1 MNDVQLALLIT
12 GVVII
17 FVLIIYNW
25 SELKRLTKKQA
36 SLTKPNNSISE
47 DNDPLFHNFNDLKV
61 TPEVVEPFEPIEKEV
76 NENLTG
82 SEKIIN
88 SNLPDGIDRD
98 IETVISITC
107 KKIQESSSGL
117 LLDKIKSMPGVR
129 VYIRKDNDLW
139 ATESAIYDS
148 INFNQILLVLLL
160 ASRKYTLDTKAIQS
174 FKQLAN
180 DISSNVDGPI
190 FWLSNQDIEK
200 ESFHLSKFK
209 KEVDHSLI
217 LQVYPKSDP
226 TFHAGPLID
235 FFKQPIF
242 KVNNKSFH
250 ELIHPDSG
258 QKICVLT
265 SLTGKPLNI
274 SHETFLQGIIFK
286 MDIPNTMK
294 ITTAFNELILIIKQ
308 FNTKLNGV
316 LVDVSRKPL
325 NDDQISQI
333 YVHLKK
339 LEKIMQE
346 KKIPSG
352 SKIAQKMFN

>member
-47 DNDPLFHNFNDLKV
+47 DNDPLFHNFNNLEV

>member
-12 GVVII
+12 GVAII

-47 DNDPLFHNFNDLKV
+47 DNDPLFHNFNDLEV

-148 INFNQILLVLLL
+148 INYNQVLLVLLL
-160 ASRKYTLDTKAIQS
+160 ASRKYTLDTNAIED

-209 KEVDHSLI
+209 KDVDHSLI

-250 ELIHPDSG
+250 ELVHQDSG

>member
-47 DNDPLFHNFNDLKV
+47 DNDPLFHNFNDLEV

-250 ELIHPDSG
+250 ELVHQDSG

>member
-12 GVVII
+12 GVAII

-47 DNDPLFHNFNDLKV
+47 DNDPLFHNFNDLEV
-61 TPEVVEPFEPIEKEV
+61 TPDVVEPFEPIEKEV
-76 NENLTG
+76 DENLTG

-139 ATESAIYDS
+139 ATESAIYGS
-148 INFNQILLVLLL
+148 IHYNQVLLVLLL
-160 ASRKYTLDTKAIQS
+160 ASRKYTLDPKAIQD

-200 ESFHLSKFK
+200 ESFHLNKFK

-242 KVNNKSFH
+242 KINNKSYH
-250 ELIHPDSG
+250 ELINPDSG
-258 QKICVLT
+258 LKICTLT
-265 SLTGKPLNI
+265 SLSGKPLNI

-286 MDIPNTMK
+286 MDIPNTIK
-294 ITTAFNELILIIKQ
+294 ITTAFNELILTIKQ

-352 SKIAQKMFN
+352 SDIAQKMFN

>member
-1 MNDVQLALLIT
+1 MNDVQVALLIA
-12 GVVII
+12 GLVII
-17 FVLIIYNW
+17 IVLIIYNW
-25 SELKRLTKKQA
+25 SELKRLSKKQP
-36 SLTKPNNSISE
+36 SLVNPENSISE
-47 DNDPLFHNFNDLKV
+47 ENDPLFQSFKKTD
-61 TPEVVEPFEPIEKEV
+61 ESMEMDESVVQLEKGINNPISS
-76 NENLTG
+76 

-107 KKIQESSSGL
+107 KKIQDGSGGL
-117 LLDKIKSMPGVR
+117 LLNKIKSMPGVR
-129 VYIRKDNDLW
+129 AYVRKDNNLW

-148 INFNQILLVLLL
+148 IEFNQILLVLLL
-160 ASRKYTLDTKAIQS
+160 ASRKYILDSQS
-174 FKQLAN
+174 IEGFRQLAN
-180 DISSNVDGPI
+180 DISFNVDGPI
-190 FWLSNQDIEK
+190 FWLSNQDMEK
-200 ESFHLSKFK
+200 ESFHLNKFK

-242 KVNNKSFH
+242 KINNKSYH
-250 ELIHPDSG
+250 ELIIQESG
-258 QKICVLT
+258 LKVCTLT
-265 SLTGKPLNI
+265 SLSGKPLKI
-274 SHETFLQGIIFK
+274 SHEAFLQGIIFK
-286 MDIPNTMK
+286 MDIPNTAK
-294 ITTAFNELILIIKQ
+294 ITSAFNVMIHTIKQ

-325 NDDQISQI
+325 NDDQISRI
-333 YVHLKK
+333 YVHLKR

-352 SKIAQKMFN
+352 SGVAQKMFS

>member
-25 SELKRLTKKQA
+25 SELKRLSKKQA
-36 SLTKPNNSISE
+36 SLSKPNNSLGE
-47 DNDPLFHNFNDLKV
+47 ENDPLFHNFNDTEV
-61 TPEVVEPFEPIEKEV
+61 TAEPFIPSEKEI
-76 NENLTG
+76 NETLTG

-107 KKIQESSSGL
+107 KKIQETSSGL
-117 LLDKIKSMPGVR
+117 LLEKIKSMPGVR

-139 ATESAIYDS
+139 ATESAIYGT
-148 INFNQILLVLLL
+148 IHYNQVLLVLLL
-160 ASRKYTLDTKAIQS
+160 ASRKYTLDTNAIED

-250 ELIHPDSG
+250 ELIYQDSG

>member
-47 DNDPLFHNFNDLKV
+47 DNDPLFHNFNDLEV

-209 KEVDHSLI
+209 KDVDHSLI

-250 ELIHPDSG
+250 ELVHQDSG

>member
-47 DNDPLFHNFNDLKV
+47 DNDPLFHNFNDLEV

-148 INFNQILLVLLL
+148 INYNQVLLVLLL
-160 ASRKYTLDTKAIQS
+160 ASRKYTLDTKAIKD

-209 KEVDHSLI
+209 KDVDHSLI

-250 ELIHPDSG
+250 ELIHQDSG

>member
-47 DNDPLFHNFNDLKV
+47 DNDPLFHNFNDLEV

-250 ELIHPDSG
+250 ELVHQDSG

-339 LEKIMQE
+339 LEKVMQE

>member
-12 GVVII
+12 GVAII

-47 DNDPLFHNFNDLKV
+47 DNDPLFHNFNDLEV

>member
-12 GVVII
+12 GVAII
-17 FVLIIYNW
+17 FVLILYNW

-47 DNDPLFHNFNDLKV
+47 DNDPLFHNFNNLEV

-209 KEVDHSLI
+209 KDVDHSLI

-250 ELIHPDSG
+250 ELVHQDSG

-325 NDDQISQI
+325 NDEQISQI

>member
-12 GVVII
+12 GVAII

-25 SELKRLTKKQA
+25 SEIKRLSKKQA

-47 DNDPLFHNFNDLKV
+47 DNDPLFHNFNDIEV
-61 TPEVVEPFEPIEKEV
+61 TPEVVEPLEPLEKEI

-148 INFNQILLVLLL
+148 INYNQVLLVLLL
-160 ASRKYTLDTKAIQS
+160 TSRKYTLDTKAIQD

-209 KEVDHSLI
+209 KDVDHSLI

-242 KVNNKSFH
+242 KVNNKMFH
-250 ELIHPDSG
+250 ELVRQDSG

>member
-12 GVVII
+12 GVAII

-47 DNDPLFHNFNDLKV
+47 DNDPLFHNFNDIEV
-61 TPEVVEPFEPIEKEV
+61 TPEVVEPLEPLEKEI

-148 INFNQILLVLLL
+148 INYNQVLLVLLL
-160 ASRKYTLDTKAIQS
+160 TSRKYTLDTKAIQD

-180 DISSNVDGPI
+180 DISSNVNGPI

-226 TFHAGPLID
+226 TFHTGPLID

-250 ELIHPDSG
+250 ELIHQDSG

-339 LEKIMQE
+339 LEKVMQE

>member
-12 GVVII
+12 GVAII

-47 DNDPLFHNFNDLKV
+47 DNDPLFHNFNNLEV
-61 TPEVVEPFEPIEKEV
+61 TPEVVEPFEPLEKEV

-117 LLDKIKSMPGVR
+117 LLDKIKSLPGVR

-148 INFNQILLVLLL
+148 INYNQVLLVLLL
-160 ASRKYTLDTKAIQS
+160 ASRKYTLDTKAIQD

-250 ELIHPDSG
+250 ELIHQDSG
-258 QKICVLT
+258 QKVCVLT

>member
-47 DNDPLFHNFNDLKV
+47 DNDPLFHNFNNLEV

-148 INFNQILLVLLL
+148 INYNQILLVLLL